1 MTSITATMAAP
12 LSSSDND
19 WAMLT
24 TLVPQLTATMRRYI
38 AQQAV
43 TLTPAT
49 IEATDRALRIFGL
62 WISNHD
68 PKVVGAADI
77 TRAHIEAF
85 KLKLATDV
93 HTKTGEPLAVNTIRG
108 RLQLLKVFF
117 DRIVEWDLDDAP
129 RRNPIIHGDI
139 PPQPAPL
146 PKFLDDAVMAKFM
159 HHAHLEPVP
168 IRKLCV
174 LLLARTGMRVG
185 ELCALDADPVVRV
198 GEHHWLHVPVGKL
211 RNDRYVPLH
220 PELVELITQW
230 QTDNA
235 GRIAATG
242 RLLTD
247 KLSAVDRH
255 RVTRMVRRIAKRA
268 GIGHVHPHQLR
279 HTLATQAI
287 NRGMPLEAVAALLG
301 HKKLDMTLVYA
312 RIADRTIAD
321 EYNAVSAKVD
331 HLYSTQLPAN
341 AEGPNMQ
348 QLRQQHQRMLG
359 NGWCQRPAAMDCHYE
374 TICETCTYFG
384 TDQSHIEVLTRQRDH
399 AQDHRQPGRV
409 RLYQQLLNNTPTGDP
424 K

>member
-1 MTSITATMAAP
+1 MTRTVATMAAP
-12 LSSSDND
+12 LSNSDND
-19 WAMLT
+19 WAVLT
-24 TLVPQLTATMRRYI
+24 VRVPVLTATMRRYL

-43 TLTPAT
+43 SLTPAT

-62 WISNHD
+62 WISGHD

-77 TRAHIEAF
+77 DRAHIEAF
-85 KLKLATDV
+85 KLKLTTDV

-117 DRIVEWDLDDAP
+117 DRIIEWDLDDAP
-129 RRNPIIHGDI
+129 RRNPVIHGDI

-146 PKFLDDAVMAKFM
+146 PKFLDDGVMAKFM

-168 IRKLCV
+168 FRKLCV

-185 ELCALDADPVVRV
+185 ELCALDADPVVKIGV
-198 GEHHWLHVPVGKL
+198 HHWLHVPVGKL

-220 PELVELITQW
+220 PELVELITAW

-235 GRIAATG
+235 DLIAATG

-247 KLSAVDRH
+247 KLSTVDRH
-255 RVTRMVRRIAKRA
+255 RVTRMVARIAKRA

-287 NRGMPLEAVAALLG
+287 NRGMPLEAIAALLG

-312 RIADRTIAD
+312 RIADRTIAN
-321 EYNAVSAKVD
+321 EYDAVSTKVD
-331 HLYSTQLPAN
+331 HLYSTQLPAD

-348 QLRQQHQRMLG
+348 RLRQQHQRMLG

-374 TICETCTYFG
+374 TICETCTYYG
-384 TDQSHIEVLTRQRDH
+384 TDQSHIPVLTRQRDH
-399 AQDHRQPGRV
+399 ARDHHQPRRV
-409 RLYQQLLNNTPTGDP
+409 KLFQQLLDKTPERG
-424 K
+424 

>member
-1 MTSITATMAAP
+1 MTVNATAGEV
-12 LSSSDND
+12 SRSVGD
-19 WAMLT
+19 WELLAGR
-24 TLVPQLTATMRRYI
+24 VPQLTATMRRYL

-43 TLTPAT
+43 SLSPAT

-62 WISNHD
+62 WISGHD

-77 TRAHIEAF
+77 NRAHVEAF
-85 KLKLATDV
+85 KLKLTTDV
-93 HTKTGEPLAVNTIRG
+93 HAKTGEPLAVNTIRG

-129 RRNPIIHGDI
+129 RRNPVIHGDI

-146 PKFLDDAVMAKFM
+146 PKFLDDGAMAKFM

-185 ELCALDADPVVRV
+185 ELCALDADPVVEI

-220 PELVELITQW
+220 PELVELIDKW

-235 GRIAATG
+235 FHITRTG

-247 KLSAVDRH
+247 KLSTVDRH
-255 RVTRMVRRIAKRA
+255 RVTRMVRRIARRA

-312 RIADRTIAD
+312 RIADRTIAN
-321 EYNAVSAKVD
+321 EYDQVSAKVD
-331 HLYSTQLPAN
+331 HLYSTRLPAD

-348 QLRQQHQRMLG
+348 KLRQQHQRMLG

-374 TICETCTYFG
+374 TICETCTYYA
-384 TDQSHIEVLTRQRDH
+384 TDHSHIEVLTRQRDH
-399 AQDHRQPGRV
+399 AHQHHQSGRV
-409 RLYQQLLNNTPTGDP
+409 RLYQQLLDNTPEEG
-424 K
+424 

>member
-1 MTSITATMAAP
+1 MTSITATRAAP
-12 LSSSDND
+12 LSRSDRD
-19 WAMLT
+19 WELLAGR
-24 TLVPQLTATMRRYI
+24 VPQLTATMRRYL

-43 TLTPAT
+43 SLSPAT

-62 WISNHD
+62 WISGHD
-68 PKVVGAADI
+68 PEVVGAADI
-77 TRAHIEAF
+77 TRAHVEAF
-85 KLKLATDV
+85 KLKLTTDV

-129 RRNPIIHGDI
+129 RRNPVIHGDV

-146 PKFLDDAVMAKFM
+146 PKFLDDGAMAKFM

-185 ELCALDADPVVRV
+185 ELCALDADPVVEI

-211 RNDRYVPLH
+211 RNDRYIPLH
-220 PELVELITQW
+220 PELVQLITTW
-230 QTDNA
+230 RTDNA
-235 GRIAATG
+235 DRIAETG

-247 KLSAVDRH
+247 HLSAVDRH
-255 RVTRMVRRIAKRA
+255 RVTRMVKRIARRA

-312 RIADRTIAD
+312 RIADRTIAN
-321 EYNAVSAKVD
+321 EYDQVSAEID
-331 HLYSTQLPAN
+331 HLYSTQLPAD
-341 AEGPNMQ
+341 AEGLQMR

-374 TICETCTYFG
+374 TICETCTYYG
-384 TDQSHIEVLTRQRDH
+384 TDHSHIEVLTRQRDH
-399 AQDHRQPGRV
+399 AQDHHQSGRV
-409 RLYQQLLNNTPTGDP
+409 RLYQQLLDNTPERG
-424 K
+424 

>member
-1 MTSITATMAAP
+1 MTICATAAVVSS
-12 LSSSDND
+12 SSSD
-19 WAMLT
+19 WELLT
-24 TLVPQLTATMRRYI
+24 VRVPQLTATMRRYLM
-38 AQQAV
+38 QQAV
-43 TLTPAT
+43 SLSPAT
-49 IEATDRALRIFGL
+49 IEATDRALRIFAL
-62 WISNHD
+62 WVCDYD

-77 TRAHIEAF
+77 NRSHIEAF

-93 HTKTGEPLAVNTIRG
+93 HHRTGEPLAVNTIRG

-117 DRIVEWDLDDAP
+117 DRIIEWGLDDAP
-129 RRNPIIHGDI
+129 LRNPIIHGDI
-139 PPQPAPL
+139 PKQPAPL
-146 PKFLDDAVMAKFM
+146 PKFLDDGVMAKFM

-185 ELCALDADPVVRV
+185 ELCALDADPVVKI

-211 RNDRYVPLH
+211 RNDRYIPLH
-220 PELVELITQW
+220 PELVELITEW
-230 QTDNA
+230 QTNNA
-235 GRIAATG
+235 DRIAATG

-247 KLSAVDRH
+247 HLSVVDRH

-312 RIADRTIAD
+312 RIADRTIAN
-321 EYNAVSAKVD
+321 EYDQVSAEVD
-331 HLYSTQLPAN
+331 HLYSTQLPAD
-341 AEGPNMQ
+341 AEGPQMQ
-348 QLRQQHQRMLG
+348 KLRQQHQRMLG

-374 TICETCTYFG
+374 TICETCTYYG
-384 TDQSHIEVLTRQRDH
+384 TDHSHTPVLIRQRDH
-399 AQDHRQPGRV
+399 AQEHRQAGRV
-409 RLYQQLLNNTPTGDP
+409 RLYQQLLDNNSERG
-424 K
+424 

>member
-1 MTSITATMAAP
+1 MTSTTAKTTALP
-12 LSSSDND
+12 SSSDND
-19 WAMLT
+19 WVVLT
-24 TLVPQLTATMRRYI
+24 ARVPALTATMRRYL

-49 IEATDRALRIFGL
+49 IEATDRALRIFGV
-62 WISNHD
+62 WVSCHD
-68 PKVVGAADI
+68 PSVVGAVDI
-77 TRAHIEAF
+77 DRTHIEAF

-93 HTKTGEPLAVNTIRG
+93 HTKTGEPLATNTIRG

-117 DRIVEWDLDDAP
+117 DRIIAWDLDDAP

-146 PKFLDDAVMAKFM
+146 PKFLDDGVMAKFM

-185 ELCALDADPVVRV
+185 ELCALDADPVVHI

-220 PELVELITQW
+220 PELVELISDW
-230 QTDNA
+230 QTGNA
-235 GRIAATG
+235 NRIAATG

-247 KLSAVDRH
+247 KLSTVDRH

-312 RIADRTIAD
+312 RIADRTIAN

-331 HLYSTQLPAN
+331 HLYSTTLPAD

-359 NGWCQRPAAMDCHYE
+359 NGWCQRPAQMDCHYE
-374 TICETCTYFG
+374 TICETCTYYG
-384 TDQSHIEVLTRQRDH
+384 TDHSHIPVLTRQRDH
-399 AQDHRQPGRV
+399 AQNHHQPGRAK
-409 RLYQQLLNNTPTGDP
+409 LYQQLLDNTPNGD
-424 K
+424 